1 MEIRQITSARMK
13 SKVQKQADKH
23 MKEIIVIIG
32 TVVLGVLILSFMIGG
47 GNSIRQAGGREV
59 KELNSYYEEN
69 FQGRHMKEM
78 ITAIGGCLLI
88 LVMII
93 EIVVAENTFS
103 KMTSIGQEVANF
115 KEVVRQDGCVT
126 SANAKNI
133 KERIGKILFFVRLY

>member
-1 MEIRQITSARMK
+1 
-13 SKVQKQADKH
+13 
-23 MKEIIVIIG
+23 
-32 TVVLGVLILSFMIGG
+32 
-47 GNSIRQAGGREV
+47 
-59 KELNSYYEEN
+59 
-69 FQGRHMKEM
+69 MKEM

-93 EIVVAENTFS
+93 EIVAAENTFS

-133 KERIGKILFFVRLY
+133 KERIGKILKISEKDVRVWGTDKPLPRGSLINYNLEVPIKNTIGAKKFWGIEDDGFIYKLHRQTASEYIEQ